1 MEDEMKEIKEE
12 KRPEQTKK
20 EEEIKIRKDKETRKQ
35 TVSLNTRQNYDLA
48 PAVSLKKLNQEFRLS
63 ARKIS

>member
-1 MEDEMKEIKEE
+1 MKEVKEE

-48 PAVSLKKLNQEFRLS
+48 PAVSLKKLNQEFHPK
-63 ARKIS
+63 AHRKG

>member
-1 MEDEMKEIKEE
+1 MKEVKEE